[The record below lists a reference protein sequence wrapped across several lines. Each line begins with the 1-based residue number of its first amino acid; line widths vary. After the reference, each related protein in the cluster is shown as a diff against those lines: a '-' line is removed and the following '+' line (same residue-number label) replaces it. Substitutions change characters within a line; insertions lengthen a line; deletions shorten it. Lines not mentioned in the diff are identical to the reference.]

1 MSADYATIC
10 AEPAIVTLRRILQDI
25 QQDYNNDMRHAASWR
40 RVDTQRRAAHP
51 ERPEYISSYSD
62 EVEEEAERKLAAA
75 TLAYCHAVNLRCKEE
90 GLPPYLR
97 SGREGRAAG
106 YDWEPT
112 VDEFMA
118 ARRPPEP
125 TEDEETDNAPF

>member
-1 MSADYATIC
+1 MSVTHATIC
-10 AEPAIVTLRRILQDI
+10 AETEIVTLRRILQDI
-25 QQDYNNDMRHAASWR
+25 QEDYGNDMRHAASWR
-40 RVDTQRRAAHP
+40 RVDAQRRAAHP
-51 ERPEYISSYSD
+51 ERSGSTGSYSD

-75 TLAYCHAVNLRCKEE
+75 TLAYNTAINRRCKEE

-118 ARRPPEP
+118 ARRPPVP
-125 TEDEETDNAPF
+125 ETKEMKR